1 MKKLVIVIL
10 VLLTFNVNVNGQDLQ
25 KKIKFTAIGS
35 ENYFKRTD
43 SVSNSL
49 SIGYKEKKVTI
60 YKIDFSK
67 TNDSLVL
74 QKLPKVELLNYYT
87 LSENIIITAPDWE
100 FDNIDAFGFKL
111 FYKIK

>member
-1 MKKLVIVIL
+1 MKKLSFIL
-10 VLLTFNVNVNGQDLQ
+10 VLLTFANVNSQDFL
-25 KKIKFTAIGS
+25 KEIKFTATGS

-43 SVSNSL
+43 SVSNPL
-49 SIGYKEKKVTI
+49 IIVYKEKKISI
-60 YKIDFSK
+60 YKIDLSK

-87 LSENIIITAPDWE
+87 ISENIIITAPDWE
-100 FDNIDAFGFKL
+100 FDNIDALGFKL